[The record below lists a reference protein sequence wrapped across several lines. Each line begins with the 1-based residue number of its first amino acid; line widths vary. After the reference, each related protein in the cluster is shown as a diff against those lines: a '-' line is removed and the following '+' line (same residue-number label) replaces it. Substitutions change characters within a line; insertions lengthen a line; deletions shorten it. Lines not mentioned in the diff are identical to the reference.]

1 LNQYFNYITDK
12 LVTPSRTS
20 ARNYRGRIGK
30 LQGWV
35 SVLVNGILF
44 VIKLAIGIVVGS
56 VSTIA
61 DAIHTLSDVISS
73 GIVIWGFHEAEKPA
87 DPEHPYGHGRIEHI
101 ATLIIAVLLI
111 VAGIEF
117 IRTSVGRIINPTSI
131 SPSWAMVII
140 ILATIFLKELIA
152 QYAQFLSQK
161 ISSGTLKADAWHH
174 RADAISSLLVVIAM
188 IAGKYGY
195 YSIDGWAGLGVAL
208 FVIWTGYMIA
218 KEAIDEI
225 IGTPPS
231 DVMIEDVK
239 QIVSTV
245 EGVLGV
251 HDITIHS
258 YGNEKFASIHIE
270 IDEKK
275 SSAQAHDISE
285 EIEQIL
291 YQKLG
296 IEPTIHIDPIS
307 VNNPMIKK
315 VKTFLEQNYSN
326 NNQIKSWH
334 DIRIVDTEKHHVI
347 LFGINT
353 MAGMTKSEN
362 VQICKKLSDSI
373 KEEFQGFEVDV
384 KVSPL
389 HKF

>member
-1 LNQYFNYITDK
+1 MNKYFNYITDK
-12 LVTPSRTS
+12 LIAPNQVS
-20 ARNYRGRIGK
+20 ARIYRSAIGK
-30 LQGWV
+30 WQGWV

-44 VIKLAIGIVVGS
+44 VIKLIIGIAVGS
-56 VSTIA
+56 VSIIA

-117 IRTSVGRIINPTSI
+117 IRTSVGRIINPAPI
-131 SPSWAMVII
+131 SPSWTMVII
-140 ILATIFLKELIA
+140 IFVTIFLKEIIA
-152 QYAQFLSQK
+152 RYAQFLSQK

-208 FVIWTGYMIA
+208 FVIWTGSVIA

-231 DVMIEDVK
+231 DAMIEDVK
-239 QIVSTV
+239 QIVSIV

-258 YGNEKFASIHIE
+258 YGAEHFASIHIE
-270 IDEKK
+270 IDENK

-285 EIEQIL
+285 EIEQTL
-291 YQKLG
+291 YHKLG

-315 VKTFLEQNYSN
+315 VKRFLEQNWSV

-353 MAGMTKSEN
+353 GAGMTKSEN
-362 VQICKKLSDSI
+362 VQICQKLSDSV
-373 KEEFQGFEVDV
+373 KKEFQGFEVDV
-384 KVSPL
+384 KASPL